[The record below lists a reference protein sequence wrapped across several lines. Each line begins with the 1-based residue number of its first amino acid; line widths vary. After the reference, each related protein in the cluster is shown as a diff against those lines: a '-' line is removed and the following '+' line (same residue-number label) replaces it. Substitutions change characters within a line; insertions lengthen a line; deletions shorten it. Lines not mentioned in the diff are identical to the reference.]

1 MSWEYNVVRL
11 GHQLSSSDA
20 QEVLNKFGSRGWE
33 LVSVGVDT
41 TYTSAPTSHVAYLKR
56 RFRPSPTPT
65 GDAGK

>member
-1 MSWEYNVVRL
+1 MIWEYSVVRL

-20 QEVLNKFGSRGWE
+20 QEVLNKFGKLGWE

-56 RFRPSPTPT
+56 RFRPSPPNSE
-65 GDAGK
+65 DAG